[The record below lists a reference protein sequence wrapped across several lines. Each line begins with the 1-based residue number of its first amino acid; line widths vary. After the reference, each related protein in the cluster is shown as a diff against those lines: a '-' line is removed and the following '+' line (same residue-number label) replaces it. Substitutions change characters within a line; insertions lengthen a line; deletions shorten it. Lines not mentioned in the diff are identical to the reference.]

1 MIQNLTTKTV
11 REIALEAPLS
21 TKVFENY
28 KIDYCC
34 GGHRPF
40 LDACRT
46 AGADAENV
54 LREINDVL
62 ATETPTELDWIKDA
76 SLSRLI
82 DYIVGK
88 HHAYTEYEIKNLTPL
103 MAKVADR
110 HGASHAELYAM
121 EELFIEL
128 CNDLAPHLLKEE
140 RMLFPYI
147 KELED
152 FQIERAEIP
161 RSCFGTVRNPV
172 SVMLREHDTAG
183 EILRSL
189 REVSRDYEVPEGACP
204 SYTALLTRLEAFEKD
219 LHQHIHLENNIL
231 FPRAI
236 ELENEIFAV
245 KG

>member
-1 MIQNLTTKTV
+1 MIQNLTAKTV
-11 REIALEAPLS
+11 REIALEAPL
-21 TKVFENY
+21 TTRVFENY
-28 KIDYCC
+28 RIDYCC
-34 GGHRPF
+34 GGHRSF

-54 LREINDVL
+54 LQEINRCL
-62 ATETPTELDWIKDA
+62 ETASPSELDWVKTA

-88 HHAYTEYEIKNLTPL
+88 HHAYTRYEIENLTPL
-103 MAKVADR
+103 MAKVASR
-110 HGASHAELYAM
+110 HGASHAELFAM
-121 EELFIEL
+121 QELFADL
-128 CNDLAPHLLKEE
+128 CSDLAPHLLKEE

-152 FQIERAEIP
+152 FQQKNAAIP
-161 RSCFGTVRNPV
+161 VSCFGTVRNPV

-189 REVSRDYEVPEGACP
+189 REVSRDYRVPEGACP

-236 ELENEIFAV
+236 ELENEVFAE